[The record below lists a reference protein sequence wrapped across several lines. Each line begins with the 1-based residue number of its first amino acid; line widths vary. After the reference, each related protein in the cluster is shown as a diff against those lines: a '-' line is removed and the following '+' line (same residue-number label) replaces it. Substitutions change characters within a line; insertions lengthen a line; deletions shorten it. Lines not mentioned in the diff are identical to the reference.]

1 MNIHKFNI
9 KPKDKQHK
17 TIKWIIPD
25 DIRQYVKKVNSSTW
39 EIYSHE
45 DILLKPKEVKFLM
58 LGIGFMMS
66 EGVVLTSLANSL
78 SKKRC
83 SIQNEVNL
91 EDTVNIIAVIT
102 NNSKETV
109 KIQENDLLFLVC
121 YKKIMMVF
129 KKMTEM
135 KEKIYPELPTI
146 REQPTAP
153 NVVNGGSDDRG
164 HSYRLKIIREV
175 QNFLEEEIKKR
186 DAFSKKYFRKAKVVN
201 IVDNGLIVITIGAEG
216 TGAVLLSTGVGVPFA
231 LALGISGVVTGAISL
246 IGNIFSKK
254 ATTKVEKHLKIKTL
268 AMAKLDTI
276 ASHVSK
282 AMMDDFINDEEFML
296 IMEEMEKYKALKE
309 EIRNNTKKKLKTE
322 EEESLIERGRQE
334 ARESFR
340 RLVEKNK
347 TI

>member
-1 MNIHKFNI
+1 
-9 KPKDKQHK
+9 
-17 TIKWIIPD
+17 
-25 DIRQYVKKVNSSTW
+25 
-39 EIYSHE
+39 
-45 DILLKPKEVKFLM
+45 
-58 LGIGFMMS
+58 
-66 EGVVLTSLANSL
+66 
-78 SKKRC
+78 
-83 SIQNEVNL
+83 
-91 EDTVNIIAVIT
+91 
-102 NNSKETV
+102 
-109 KIQENDLLFLVC
+109 
-121 YKKIMMVF
+121 
-129 KKMTEM
+129 MTEM

-153 NVVNGGSDDRG
+153 NVVNHSSDDRG
-164 HSYRLKIIREV
+164 HSYRIKIIREV
-175 QNFLEEEIKKR
+175 QEFLEEEIKNR
-186 DAFSKKYFRKAKVVN
+186 DAFSKKYFRIAKVVN
-201 IVDNGLIVITIGAEG
+201 MIDNTLITITIGAEG
-216 TGAVLLSTGVGVPFA
+216 TSAVLLSTGVGAPFA

-254 ATTKVEKHLKIKTL
+254 ATTKAEKHLKIKTL

-282 AMMDDFINDEEFML
+282 AMMDDFISDEEFKL
-296 IMEEMEKYKALKE
+296 IMEEMEKYIAMKE